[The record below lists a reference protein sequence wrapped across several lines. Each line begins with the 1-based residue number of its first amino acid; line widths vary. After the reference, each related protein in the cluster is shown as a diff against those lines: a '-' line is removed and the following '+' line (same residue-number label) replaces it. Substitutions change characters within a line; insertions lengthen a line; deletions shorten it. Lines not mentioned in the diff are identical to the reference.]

1 MLCRQCQA
9 DLRHVNMQA
18 EWSDGDS
25 PRMFQLVL
33 ECPHCGAAY
42 RLAGVSESEFLAQ
55 ADGKR

>member
-18 EWSDGDS
+18 AWSEGGS
-25 PRMFQLVL
+25 PRIFQLVL

-42 RLAGVSESEFLAQ
+42 RLAGVRESQFLAL
-55 ADGKR
+55 AYGKR